1 MKNLFIVFV
10 LVFSFKAFS
19 EETEEGKKGRVGPG
33 KAVIEAS
40 EKDGLKISEK
50 ALKNL
55 DLEFMTASGG
65 ATFSVPTAALVHFQ
79 DFSAIYRERSGWF
92 KMVEIEPVVRGSVA
106 QFSSK
111 DISPGDRIVVRN
123 SGFIRV
129 IELDVFGPEADAC
142 AD

>member
-1 MKNLFIVFV
+1 MKNLFV
-10 LVFSFKAFS
+10 LFIFVFSFNAFS
-19 EETEEGKKGRVGPG
+19 EEAEEGKKGRVGPG
-33 KAVIEAS
+33 KAVVEAS

-55 DLEFMTASGG
+55 DLEFMAVSNRS
-65 ATFSVPTAALVHFQ
+65 TFTVPIAALVHFQ
-79 DFSAIYRERSGWF
+79 DFSAIYRERGGWF
-92 KMVEIEPVVRGSVA
+92 KMVEIDPVIRGSVA
-106 QFSSK
+106 QFASK

>member
-1 MKNLFIVFV
+1 MKYLFVLFIV
-10 LVFSFKAFS
+10 VFSFKAFS
-19 EETEEGKKGRVGPG
+19 EEAEEGKKGRVGPG
-33 KAVIEAS
+33 KAVTEAS

-50 ALKNL
+50 AQKNL
-55 DLEFMTASGG
+55 ELEFMAASNSS
-65 ATFSVPTAALVHFQ
+65 TFSVPTAALVHFQ
-79 DFSAIYRERSGWF
+79 DFSAIYRERGGWF
-92 KMVEIEPVVRGSVA
+92 KMVEIEPIIRGSVA
-106 QFSSK
+106 QFTSK